1 MSVAEQNKEL
11 IIRFWNTLYGERDYD
26 AVGAFFSEDAL
37 YEDVPA
43 PDNGARGPKAIAK
56 RLKIGLEVIDD
67 HVHHL
72 KTIVSDEGGNVV
84 TEHVEDW
91 HFHTGEVV
99 SLPFVS
105 MQRVEDGK
113 ITRWSDYFDL
123 QTLMGNAPQWWL
135 ERLANY
141 SEEDFYKDD

>member
-1 MSVAEQNKEL
+1 MSDAQRNKEL
-11 IIRFWNTLYGERDYD
+11 VMRFWNTLYEDRDYD

-37 YEDVPA
+37 YEDIPA
-43 PDNGARGPKAIAK
+43 PDHGARGPKAIAK
-56 RLKIGLEVIDD
+56 RLKMGLEVIDK

-72 KTIVSDEGGNVV
+72 KTMVAEGDNVV

-105 MQRVEDGK
+105 MQRVNDGK

-123 QTLMGNAPQWWL
+123 QTLLGNAPQWWL
-135 ERLANY
+135 DRLANF
-141 SEEDFYKDD
+141 SEEDFYKD